1 MAESASPRVVS
12 LGSINVDRVYRLDR
26 PGLEALTE
34 RPWFPERGA
43 TVAVGSPPEV
53 GLDPDAFH
61 HGGKGA
67 NQATAAAAAGAP
79 TAMLG
84 LVGPDHEEYGVV
96 SRLAADGVGVTG
108 IETVSAPTG
117 TADVFVGPDGDTRI
131 LVCPGANDAVGTEYV
146 GARYETIAGADCL
159 LLQNEIPVEPV
170 ATLLERLGDERAPP
184 TVVLDPGPPE
194 GVERL
199 LATGAVDYFTPNE
212 REAAA
217 LGDLSGFRGT
227 SIETH
232 GSGPVLVEGRDGRL
246 VVSPPSV
253 DPVDATGAG
262 DVLNGYLAAGLAAGD
277 SLREA
282 LVRAVAAASRST
294 LVAGARASVPDRRT
308 VERFRTERGPS
319 VEVE

>member
-26 PGLEALTE
+26 AGLEALTE

-43 TVAVGSPPEV
+43 TVAVESPPEV
-53 GLDPDAFH
+53 GLDPDALH

-67 NQATAAAAAGAP
+67 NQATAAAAAGAR

-84 LVGPDHEEYGVV
+84 LVGPDHEESGVV
-96 SRLAADGVGVTG
+96 SRLEADGVGVAG
-108 IETVSAPTG
+108 LETASAPTG

-131 LVCPGANDAVGTEYV
+131 LVCPGANDAVGAAYV
-146 GARYETIAGADCL
+146 GAHYETIADADCL

-199 LATGAVDYFTPNE
+199 LETGAVDYLTPNE
-212 REAAA
+212 QETAA
-217 LGDLSGFRGT
+217 LGHLSELRGT
-227 SIETH
+227 RIETH
-232 GSGPVLVEGRDGRL
+232 GSGPVVADGPDGSFT
-246 VVSPPSV
+246 VSPPSV

-277 SLREA
+277 PLREA
-282 LVRAVAAASRST
+282 LARAVAAASRST
-294 LVAGARASVPDRRT
+294 LAAGARASVPDRRT
-308 VERFRTERGPS
+308 VERFRTEQNPS
-319 VEVE
+319 VEIE